1 MFLAGLLLESL
12 RLPWALEKA
21 MHQFCDDDGDCA
33 EYVHAADYVYDD
45 GREPRC
51 ILWMLSMLVGNLCR
65 MSTHSGFRFLLNPAS
80 CFASP
85 AGWKQKQEDAKKRI
99 EHKTKMKARVCA
111 AAAL

>member
-45 GREPRC
+45 GREP
-51 ILWMLSMLVGNLCR
+51 SMHFV
-65 MSTHSGFRFLLNPAS
+65 
-80 CFASP
+80 
-85 AGWKQKQEDAKKRI
+85 DA
-99 EHKTKMKARVCA
+99 EHARRKP
-111 AAAL
+111 L

>member
-33 EYVHAADYVYDD
+33 EYVRAADYVYDD

-51 ILWMLSMLVGNLCR
+51 ILWMLSMLVETSVGCQ
-65 MSTHSGFRFLLNPAS
+65 HIPDSGFF
-80 CFASP
+80 
-85 AGWKQKQEDAKKRI
+85 
-99 EHKTKMKARVCA
+99 
-111 AAAL
+111 